1 MNGLTRRLFRLE
13 SLAMATGCRLC
24 RHWQP
29 ATVCDPFG
37 VCLRPDVCPV
47 CDRSVPVAERV
58 IIAGI
63 DLAAV

>member
-1 MNGLTRRLFRLE
+1 
-13 SLAMATGCRLC
+13 MATGCRLC